1 MGKQKYPQTRL
12 RFYDHENDKIIL
24 DWLKTIPRGAIN
36 CLIKEKL
43 AQAIQMD
50 SNGKV
55 STFEIARNKQVGK
68 ANVSTGLVRIPE
80 AEKSTEGAY
89 KHMDRVLECL
99 DDL

>member
-36 CLIKEKL
+36 YLIKEKL

-50 SNGKV
+50 SYEKT
-55 STFEIARNKQVGK
+55 STVAIVGNKQVAK
-68 ANVSTGLVRIPE
+68 VRVM
-80 AEKSTEGAY
+80 AEGVEVPAAGRSNEDVHI
-89 KHMDRVLECL
+89 HMDLVLQGL